1 MGTLTVSF
9 DFMKDEV
16 QRDELNF
23 LKASLRLLASG
34 IDTSTF
40 YVTRCF
46 RKRDNALVFAIMSN
60 AGGDR
65 YAIFATICPN
75 DLTEFNDLHAE
86 HSIDA

>member
-1 MGTLTVSF
+1 MSTLKVRY
-9 DFMKDEV
+9 DFMEDEV
-16 QRDELNF
+16 QRDELHI
-23 LKASLRLLASG
+23 LETSLNLLILGAVTG
-34 IDTSTF
+34 TF
-40 YVTRCF
+40 YVTRYF

-75 DLTEFNDLHAE
+75 DLTGFHDLHAE

>member
-1 MGTLTVSF
+1 MGLFKVSF
-9 DFMKDEV
+9 DFMEDEV
-16 QRDELNF
+16 QRDEFHILET
-23 LKASLRLLASG
+23 SLGLLTLSVATG
-34 IDTSTF
+34 TF
-40 YVTRCF
+40 YVTRYF